1 MRRMSEL
8 QGPVAV
14 VAVVLA
20 VGGVFKLRDPAPTVA
35 MLDSI
40 GLPAPPVA
48 VRAIGVVEVA
58 VGVGATLLGGP
69 ILTGAVA
76 LLYAVF
82 AAVTARLVR
91 LGDRAAGCGCF
102 GRLSSAAGPTHVV
115 ANALAATVA
124 LAGAATGTPGYLA
137 LRPDLVAAGV
147 PQAALIALGA
157 WLFMMVLTV
166 LAGTLA
172 AARRR
177 PRVGT
182 TREFEVTSTLS

>member
-35 MLDSI
+35 MLRSI

-48 VRAIGVVEVA
+48 VRAVGVVEVS

-69 ILTGAVA
+69 VLTGALAV
-76 LLYAVF
+76 LYAVF

-91 LGDRAAGCGCF
+91 LGDRAADCGCF
-102 GRLSSAAGPTHVV
+102 GRLSSAAGPGHVV
-115 ANALAATVA
+115 ANAAAAAVA
-124 LAGAATGTPGYLA
+124 LAGAVTGTPGYLA
-137 LRPDLVAAGV
+137 LRPGLVAAGI

-157 WLFMMVLTV
+157 WLFTMVLTV
-166 LAGTLA
+166 LPDTLA
-172 AARRR
+172 AARRH
-177 PRVGT
+177 PRAAT
-182 TREFEVTSTLS
+182 TREFEVTSPLP